1 MSQSE
6 CSEKVSEEVRRLR
19 AQVFQLKNIIKKLTG
34 QETAEGEVGATADEN
49 ESGNRER
56 GRNKRKKERKFDFT
70 LYKKRHVLFK
80 VKKC

>member
-1 MSQSE
+1 MSESE
-6 CSEKVSEEVRRLR
+6 CTEKVSEEVRRLR

-34 QETAEGEVGATADEN
+34 QETAEGEVGAAADE

-80 VKKC
+80 VRKC